1 MSAAGRLVLFG
12 DGHEELGLSVVALA
26 IATDGAPPDAWDA
39 ARDSA
44 RAVAEAR
51 RAAAGDPRESEPR
64 RVAERAHASL
74 RGSSRAAARADALAC
89 ALGGLHHFQFGP
101 TPFVQEL
108 PIALGAVGLV
118 ACDEAGAI
126 GEARRAQWPQLQA
139 ALADLAEARPEL
151 DLARLSFDEAW
162 NLQLDAPA
170 RRCDAATRERLLF
183 AALQSRDLLL
193 AALQVAATRPF
204 GAESLAHLG
213 ELLDRDHVQLAQAM
227 GVRSLRIDA
236 LRRALLA
243 AGALGVRA
251 HGRALLVVAR
261 DEAWTAVAAAA
272 AREGTRATRVSAA
285 APASRG

>member
-1 MSAAGRLVLFG
+1 MSADGRLVLFG

-26 IATDGAPPDAWDA
+26 IAGGAPPEAWDA
-39 ARDSA
+39 AGEAA

-51 RAAAGDPRESEPR
+51 RAAGDAREAEPR
-64 RVAERAHASL
+64 RVAERAHDAL
-74 RGSSRAAARADALAC
+74 RAAGRATARSDALAC

-101 TPFVQEL
+101 APFVQEL

-139 ALADLAEARPEL
+139 ALADLEEHRPEL
-151 DLARLSFDEAW
+151 DLARLAFDDAW

-170 RRCDAATRERLLF
+170 GRCDAATRERLLF

-193 AALQVAATRPF
+193 AALQVAATKPF
-204 GAESLAHLG
+204 GPGSLAHFG
-213 ELLDRDHVQLAQAM
+213 ELLDRDHVQLQQAL
-227 GVRSLRIDA
+227 GARSLRIDA

-243 AGALGVRA
+243 AGGLGVRA
-251 HGRALLVVAR
+251 HGRALLVVAP
-261 DEAWTAVAAAA
+261 EAAWEAVAAAA

-285 APASRG
+285 ATASRG